1 MWLEET
7 GGNARWEEPDSLPS
21 KAKQRQEGRLR
32 TPLDAGARGAV
43 YHLPDQTQH
52 STLTHWALFTCPTG
66 SHLPPARQPGQNRLQ
81 ITQTRVKVG
90 VNSSLTAAGK
100 QIQTGVHECGHTH
113 SLYRRVHK
121 CGHTHYRRVCTCGH
135 AHPTDVCARVWARP
149 LYRCVC
155 VDTPT
160 LQICVHECG
169 HAYLLYTPTLQ
180 TCVHECGHAQFT
192 DVCACVD
199 TPTCPQLRP
208 PPGSD
213 RGGAALGLGPTLPLP
228 QEPVPLDALPAL
240 GGRGTDGPV
249 LTAGTATITAG
260 GQRSTAGAC
269 EATRTDRQGRGA
281 LPPRT

>member
-121 CGHTHYRRVCTCGH
+121 CGHTHTTDVCACVHAHSTDVSARVWARKLYRCVCTSVDT
-135 AHPTDVCARVWARP
+135 PTTDVCARVDMP
-149 LYRCVC
+149 I
-155 VDTPT
+155 
-160 LQICVHECG
+160 LQMCVHECG
-169 HAYLLYTPTLQ
+169 HAHSTDVCVWTRPLYRYVCMSVDMPTCSTRPLYRRVCTSVGMPSLQ
-180 TCVHECGHAQFT
+180 TCVHVWTRPLALSS
-192 DVCACVD
+192 A
-199 TPTCPQLRP
+199 PP
-208 PPGSD
+208 PPGVT
-213 RGGAALGLGPTLPLP
+213 AA
-228 QEPVPLDALPAL
+228 
-240 GGRGTDGPV
+240 
-249 LTAGTATITAG
+249 
-260 GQRSTAGAC
+260 GQPWA
-269 EATRTDRQGRGA
+269 
-281 LPPRT
+281 